1 LKNAEN
7 AHQED
12 HSGITL
18 AEVAQNAVAVSEA
31 NPRHA

>member
-1 LKNAEN
+1 LKNAEKVL
-7 AHQED
+7 QED
-12 HSGITL
+12 LSGITL